1 MKEKITH
8 LFFVLLLSSFLL
20 TACTEQTVPIT
31 ENSYDVKVE
40 QTASHVET
48 EVKEANGSHAEEW
61 SYEGKTGPEH
71 WGGLN
76 SVYSACSKGKEQS
89 PINIESSHIKNP
101 DATETEDI
109 TIHYEPILYTIE
121 NTGYTIQANPITR
134 RNILGL
140 NGKEYALE
148 QFHFHTPSEHQFNGK
163 SFPMEMH
170 LVHKDPYGKLAVLGI
185 MIHEGNENEKLA
197 PAWNV
202 LPKKESE
209 KAIVKE
215 PIDLNALLPQNKT
228 AFHYKGSLTTPPCT
242 EGVKWVVLEQ
252 PIYMSTNQ
260 IQAFKTIFPD
270 NHRPVQPINERE
282 VIKND

>member
-1 MKEKITH
+1 MKNKIVFSVICVFAT
-8 LFFVLLLSSFLL
+8 VGLS
-20 TACTEQTVPIT
+20 ACSGLMIPRKENIDINNHQT
-31 ENSYDVKVE
+31 
-40 QTASHVET
+40 SHSISIDAI
-48 EVKEANGSHAEEW
+48 EANGSPTADW
-61 SYEGKTGPEH
+61 SYEGNTGPEYWSKIH
-71 WGGLN
+71 
-76 SVYSACSKGKEQS
+76 SDYSICAKGKEQS
-89 PINIESSHIKNP
+89 PINIDPSLLKESNTSVNM
-101 DATETEDI
+101 
-109 TIHYEPILYTIE
+109 TIQYEPTTFTLK
-121 NTGYTIQANPITR
+121 NTRNTIQASPITR
-134 RNILGL
+134 RNMLSL

-148 QFHFHTPSEHQFNGK
+148 QFHFHTPSEHQFNSK
-163 SFPMEMH
+163 SFPMELH

-228 AFHYKGSLTTPPCT
+228 TFHYNGSLTTPPCT

-260 IQAFKTIFPD
+260 IQAFKDIFPD

-282 VIKND
+282 ISKND